1 MRTKFSWSFL
11 HCRKVASLAVLCA
24 TFFAGSQN
32 VLAQGSA
39 TPPTIVGAIDQTVIS
54 YRTVS
59 TFTYSTVLEP
69 GESSTGLRWTVA
81 TVPIRGLS
89 STDTTVTFV
98 SNGLTELTGSAS
110 VQVRFIQKLAVF
122 ASVDSSNVYCDR
134 MFELKLYDGSLSSEK
149 PFYVY
154 VRINRNEAPMIVS
167 IDGRSPDTKFTVSP
181 NLATAP
187 FTVIGGDDFE
197 ADKLVW
203 GTVAMEGQS
212 TLRFVVDG
220 ELGETATGS
229 SALASFERP
238 SPASTTGSFTLTV
251 TDEGGLSD
259 TVIVTFDVEESTPMF
274 TLTRRESGVTSAV
287 HTFEASDTARLGQ
300 KEEGFEWGVTSAVN
314 VVVTPPTAM
323 GTTARFTAYLQD
335 FRSTLIGSYVL
346 SLTNSDRNS
355 TSSAVF
361 VSVKNVPPVI
371 TIDDGSRR
379 QRRDFTQRQ
388 LSGAAGRTLLLPVG
402 ETTTRISLMVKDEV
416 GVGTLTWTIDDVS
429 SDDSTVGFVI
439 DGSTTET
446 TTTTTGSSATVSF
459 EGPTPSSEV
468 DIVRT
473 FTVQVT
479 DGFDGSSTYLVTV
492 RYLPEGPVIFYRKS
506 SLTETPPLNLEPG
519 ALATMV
525 SLTAKGG
532 GGGADLSW
540 LLSNPTIGMNV
551 AFDNNSTQTSMAK
564 SVVIEARLD
573 GQQLTGNF
581 VVEVRH
587 ERSGIS
593 DTIRVIVA
601 RETAMPTVSRFRIR
615 VLLGGAVR

>member
-346 SLTNSDRNS
+346 SLTNSDSNS
-355 TSSAVF
+355 TSSIVF
-361 VSVKNVPPVI
+361 VSVENVPPVI

-479 DGFDGSSTYLVTV
+479 DGFDGSSTYLVTI
-492 RYLPEGPVIFYRKS
+492 RYLPEGPFIFYRKS